1 MTVNLCRFTK
11 NSVGLGQNIKIEKSA
26 GKPVIHDNRNF
37 NVRLYQGLKTFKTLS
52 GYPLRVEEQRKKRK
66 GYKRYDKNTIHLP
79 RQESEY
85 ELFSGLWRLK
95 CGKSGQERQR
105 ETTILLLLRKEK

>member
-1 MTVNLCRFTK
+1 M
-11 NSVGLGQNIKIEKSA
+11 
-26 GKPVIHDNRNF
+26 IHDNRNF

-85 ELFSGLWRLK
+85 ELTGGLWRLK
-95 CGKSGQERQR
+95 CGKSGQER
-105 ETTILLLLRKEK
+105 

>member
-1 MTVNLCRFTK
+1 MNLCRFTK

-79 RQESEY
+79 RQHLPQHHGPVRFY
-85 ELFSGLWRLK
+85 IPGGAIRH
-95 CGKSGQERQR
+95 GGR
-105 ETTILLLLRKEK
+105 ILY